1 MSETM
6 NKNVNLFTKNKYEL
20 VMSNMPNL
28 TIIPDDE
35 LDLATFSTSVKSVQL
50 PNITLKLL
58 HSYWQHEDQK
68 HPNPQGA
75 RDTNTLTVTWILDS
89 KFLNYIIF
97 AAWAQGSRYGIPA
110 RGGRSEG
117 TEPLLR
123 DNCID
128 RLDVYSLDNA
138 KMPFAKLSFHRVF
151 LTGISNLDLE
161 FGDASVVT
169 FHTTFEYEKFGFTVQ
184 QKLPDGTLA
193 IEPLKVPV
201 VSKTN

>member
-6 NKNVNLFTKNKYEL
+6 NKNVNLFTKNKYVL
-20 VMSNMPNL
+20 SISNMPNL
-28 TIIPDDE
+28 TVIPDDE

-50 PNITLKLL
+50 PNITINLL
-58 HSYWQHEDQK
+58 HSYWQHEDQI

-75 RDTNTLTVTWILDS
+75 RETNTLNVSWLLDS
-89 KFLNYIIF
+89 KFLNYTIF
-97 AAWAQGSRYGIPA
+97 AAWAQGTKYGIPA
-110 RGGRSEG
+110 RRRDGGDE
-117 TEPLLR
+117 LLR

-151 LTGISNLDLE
+151 LTGLGNLDLE
-161 FGDASVVT
+161 FGDSSIVS
-169 FHTTFEYEKFGFTVQ
+169 FQTTFAYEKFGLTIQ
-184 QKLPDGTLA
+184 QKMPDGTWA
-193 IEPLKVPV
+193 IEPLKAPV